1 MNTIIINNITYLLS
15 EERRAALV
23 LSCQAQDEH
32 ISIPQQVEKDG
43 IHYTVKGI
51 GKYAFKNCPLKTI
64 SLPETILLID
74 DYAFIYCRQLE
85 SIRIPE
91 GIKEIAQYCFSNC
104 VNLSRVELPET
115 IRIIH
120 QSAFATC
127 WNLKHI
133 TFPQRLCEIGKMAFF
148 CCYQLQD
155 VTLPRYMVQVDDCAF
170 AFCKKLNTITIPGLV
185 ERVGNSTFLGCEQL
199 QAIILK
205 HTDTDTLQALHC
217 YYLTKTP
224 LRELKDKFRTI
235 RSTKNPIK

>member
-1 MNTIIINNITYLLS
+1 MNTIIINHITYLLS

-43 IHYTVKGI
+43 IHYTVKGL
-51 GKYAFKNCPLKTI
+51 GKYAFKNCSLKTI

-104 VNLSRVELPET
+104 VSLSKVELPET

-148 CCYQLQD
+148 CCYQLQ
-155 VTLPRYMVQVDDCAF
+155 P
-170 AFCKKLNTITIPGLV
+170 
-185 ERVGNSTFLGCEQL
+185 
-199 QAIILK
+199 
-205 HTDTDTLQALHC
+205 
-217 YYLTKTP
+217 
-224 LRELKDKFRTI
+224 
-235 RSTKNPIK
+235 